1 VLDGQTVTLERP
13 GVGAGKAGLLEQPGL
28 AGWLEAGD
36 AAEVGR
42 WPSLGEAGRLG
53 AQAMVTE
60 EALDAL
66 ATLLTSGPDE
76 KPSTDDD
83 SISFA
88 ITELDLP
95 AATKSDLGMGTGPH
109 AADGGMAE
117 DSAWY
122 WWATEFRRA
131 TRCCCKSCG

>member
-1 VLDGQTVTLERP
+1 M
-13 GVGAGKAGLLEQPGL
+13 
-28 AGWLEAGD
+28 
-36 AAEVGR
+36 EV
-42 WPSLGEAGRLG
+42 
-53 AQAMVTE
+53 
-60 EALDAL
+60 

-83 SISFA
+83 SSFSFA